1 MVETEKLP
9 EGQRAWPISPFKRYS
24 RVRRRLSQQPCTSR
38 MVVSLGLC
46 LLACALA
53 SAAGEWQSVDG
64 YRFKALTVSTNE
76 PVGFTSLSPDSTGID
91 FVTNV
96 GRNSRYRE
104 HLAEEIWLH
113 VADFNQD
120 GIVEGIESVWDPFLG
135 KRVPVRGRLALAKV
149 LPWVAG
155 MYPTLRAV
163 GPADVQAMLEPAGH
177 TPTMLKLNTL
187 DTTLFLNTGES
198 LEKVDL
204 PAEAQFAPTFGCSV
218 ADFDGDENEDIYLA
232 QNFFNVD
239 SESSRHDAGL
249 GLVMLGDGQGGFRTL
264 SSTESG
270 VANLGH
276 ARGSVVSDF
285 NGDGRVDLLTAQNND
300 RVKLHLNLTGRPG
313 LRVRLKGAGENVQA
327 IGASIRL
334 GQNGSLGPKR
344 EIRLGSGYWSQDGLV
359 QLFVVGDSKAKLHIR
374 WADSS
379 IATVPVPAGAKAIVI
394 SQTDGVKVVH

>member
-76 PVGFTSLSPDSTGID
+76 PVGFTSLSPDST
-91 FVTNV
+91 
-96 GRNSRYRE
+96 
-104 HLAEEIWLH
+104 
-113 VADFNQD
+113 
-120 GIVEGIESVWDPFLG
+120 
-135 KRVPVRGRLALAKV
+135 
-149 LPWVAG
+149 
-155 MYPTLRAV
+155 
-163 GPADVQAMLEPAGH
+163 
-177 TPTMLKLNTL
+177 
-187 DTTLFLNTGES
+187 
-198 LEKVDL
+198 
-204 PAEAQFAPTFGCSV
+204 
-218 ADFDGDENEDIYLA
+218 
-232 QNFFNVD
+232 
-239 SESSRHDAGL
+239 
-249 GLVMLGDGQGGFRTL
+249 
-264 SSTESG
+264 
-270 VANLGH
+270 
-276 ARGSVVSDF
+276 DF

-300 RVKLHLNLTGRPG
+300 RVKLHLNLTGKPG

-334 GQNGSLGPKR
+334 EQNGSLGPKR

-379 IATVPVPAGAKAIVI
+379 IATVLFPAGAKGIVI

>member
-24 RVRRRLSQQPCTSR
+24 RVRRRLCQQPCTSR

-76 PVGFTSLSPDSTGID
+76 PVGFTSLSPDST
-91 FVTNV
+91 
-96 GRNSRYRE
+96 
-104 HLAEEIWLH
+104 
-113 VADFNQD
+113 
-120 GIVEGIESVWDPFLG
+120 
-135 KRVPVRGRLALAKV
+135 
-149 LPWVAG
+149 
-155 MYPTLRAV
+155 
-163 GPADVQAMLEPAGH
+163 
-177 TPTMLKLNTL
+177 
-187 DTTLFLNTGES
+187 
-198 LEKVDL
+198 
-204 PAEAQFAPTFGCSV
+204 
-218 ADFDGDENEDIYLA
+218 
-232 QNFFNVD
+232 
-239 SESSRHDAGL
+239 
-249 GLVMLGDGQGGFRTL
+249 
-264 SSTESG
+264 
-270 VANLGH
+270 
-276 ARGSVVSDF
+276 DF

-300 RVKLHLNLTGRPG
+300 RVKLHLNLTGKPG

-334 GQNGSLGPKR
+334 EQNGSLGPKR

-379 IATVPVPAGAKAIVI
+379 IATVLFPAGAKGIVI

>member
-76 PVGFTSLSPDSTGID
+76 PVGFTSLSPDST
-91 FVTNV
+91 
-96 GRNSRYRE
+96 
-104 HLAEEIWLH
+104 
-113 VADFNQD
+113 
-120 GIVEGIESVWDPFLG
+120 
-135 KRVPVRGRLALAKV
+135 
-149 LPWVAG
+149 
-155 MYPTLRAV
+155 
-163 GPADVQAMLEPAGH
+163 
-177 TPTMLKLNTL
+177 
-187 DTTLFLNTGES
+187 
-198 LEKVDL
+198 
-204 PAEAQFAPTFGCSV
+204 
-218 ADFDGDENEDIYLA
+218 
-232 QNFFNVD
+232 
-239 SESSRHDAGL
+239 
-249 GLVMLGDGQGGFRTL
+249 
-264 SSTESG
+264 
-270 VANLGH
+270 
-276 ARGSVVSDF
+276 DF

-300 RVKLHLNLTGRPG
+300 RVKLHLNLTGKPG

-334 GQNGSLGPKR
+334 EQNGSLGPKR

-379 IATVPVPAGAKAIVI
+379 IATVPVPAGAKGIVI